1 MPNVKLFVDR
11 TQYPALQH
19 SLAALLPELREML
32 CAALWVEL
40 AACQFAVIPVMGL
53 PDQPPINAE
62 LFLLPRAERTPA
74 VLRQAAEDLR
84 ARLLAATGLHAA
96 VRIALLDPDSYI
108 ALK

>member
-1 MPNVKLFVDR
+1 MPNVKLFVDE
-11 TQYPALQH
+11 TQYGAVRQD
-19 SLAALLPELREML
+19 LAALLPELRSML

-40 AACQFAVIPVMGL
+40 AACQLAVIPVQGL

-62 LFLLPRAERTPA
+62 LFLLPKAERTPA
-74 VLRQAAEDLR
+74 VLRAAALDLQ

-96 VRIALLDPDSYI
+96 VRIALLDPASYI